1 MTERKKLYQLQ
12 KKKPPE
18 MLTGAGF
25 GHAADQDAGRGEKRR
40 HRMLEVIRTTW
51 EGKSRLLKP

>member
-1 MTERKKLYQLQ
+1 MYPLR

-51 EGKSRLLKP
+51 DGKSRLLKP